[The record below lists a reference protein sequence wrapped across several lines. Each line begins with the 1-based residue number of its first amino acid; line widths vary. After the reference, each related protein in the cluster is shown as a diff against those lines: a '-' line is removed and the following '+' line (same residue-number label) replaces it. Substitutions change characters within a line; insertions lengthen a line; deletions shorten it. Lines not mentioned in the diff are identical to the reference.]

1 MDDLIDLD
9 VPAAN
14 AIGVW
19 HDLER
24 ALAGKNGYGGDTA
37 EIYAYRIVAQHLRD
51 RADPTFITGASDAE
65 GEAAKAELGR
75 VAGANMTHLLR
86 HFLDLHEDALISI
99 EDRDG
104 FRPLDL
110 DVEECPPFDWRIH
123 LRVSQAPLHTPALAI
138 HELREILA
146 ETVEGTKALSAMID
160 ELVQL
165 RAKDRLRAE
174 ALPPDEAADLPPDAA
189 TGLYLDRPFDVDDLT
204 WIAQALGSRTDGGAA
219 RYAQLML
226 VFEAIRRDDR
236 AAAEFLRVMNTIV
249 LPICRRLRLQ
259 RQPHLTKIGA
269 AE

>member
-110 DVEECPPFDWRIH
+110 RRRGVPAVRLADPSSRFAGASTYPSASNSRAAGNPRRDRRGDEGAIRHDRRAGAIT
-123 LRVSQAPLHTPALAI
+123 SQRSST
-138 HELREILA
+138 RR
-146 ETVEGTKALSAMID
+146 GTAARRGCGSTA
-160 ELVQL
+160 
-165 RAKDRLRAE
+165 RCCNW
-174 ALPPDEAADLPPDAA
+174 ALP
-189 TGLYLDRPFDVDDLT
+189 
-204 WIAQALGSRTDGGAA
+204 
-219 RYAQLML
+219 
-226 VFEAIRRDDR
+226 
-236 AAAEFLRVMNTIV
+236 
-249 LPICRRLRLQ
+249 
-259 RQPHLTKIGA
+259 
-269 AE
+269 